1 VPKRCRRLNERPHI
15 RGVVVVARAL
25 VTVVIGLIIGTPD
38 AAHALNIGGPG
49 VTPDDFRITTFAS
62 GLNFPYGM
70 QVLSDGSL
78 LVATSNPVDP
88 SNPSFFNSVGELIRL
103 VDSNGDG
110 SASTCRA
117 AGTAR
122 ISPGSTSVA
131 LRATASHRLPA
142 RARSRYPAHWR
153 QGATSYELY
162 ANDTYTRLATSNP
175 FGVTP

>member
-1 VPKRCRRLNERPHI
+1 M

-25 VTVVIGLIIGTPD
+25 VTVLMGLIIGTPD

-49 VTPDDFRITTFAS
+49 VNPDDFRITTFAS

-110 SASTCRA
+110 VAESRSVAFSGLHGAAPA
-117 AGTAR
+117 AGSCPLTIPSALA
-122 ISPGSTSVA
+122 PGSYE
-131 LRATASHRLPA
+131 LR
-142 RARSRYPAHWR
+142 
-153 QGATSYELY
+153 LY
-162 ANDTYTRLATSNP
+162 ANDTLARLATSNP